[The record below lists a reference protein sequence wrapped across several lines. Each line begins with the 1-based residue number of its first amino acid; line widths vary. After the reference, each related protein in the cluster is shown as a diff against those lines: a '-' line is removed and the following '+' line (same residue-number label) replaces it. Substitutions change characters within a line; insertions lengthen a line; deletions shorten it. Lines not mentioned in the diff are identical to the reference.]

1 MWRNSAHKAE
11 MTAISLRCASRLAML
26 LVLACT
32 SALAL
37 AQTLRIGV
45 AAPLSGDIE
54 HLGQG
59 IVQGAKM
66 AVDDINASG
75 GVRVGTRR
83 IKLELIVA
91 DDKADPRTAVEVAQR
106 LISDGA
112 VAVVGHLNSG
122 CSIPAA
128 HLYGAGRVVQ
138 ISPSSS
144 NPLYT
149 ALKLDTAFRVVA
161 NDRRQAEVMAF
172 YAARTLGIKTVAVL
186 TDDTTYGDILTSAF
200 ANAADLLGV
209 RVLFQ
214 GAIPEAV
221 PNIDQALAMIK
232 AIGPDAVY
240 FGGMD
245 LHAAQIS
252 SALHGLG
259 IKTHLLLGDGACS
272 KQFITAAKESAA
284 NPMYC
289 SNGDIELS
297 TLPKG
302 SEFAVRFKK
311 RYGTDPTVYAPYAHD
326 ALQAIAH
333 AIASAGTTDREKVIR
348 AMRRVTLTGVTGQI
362 GFDANG
368 DLIDAPISIFTNRGG
383 ELAFVVNQR

>member
-1 MWRNSAHKAE
+1 MRDLARNADVRPYEYACLQWRVEMKQPMWRNSEHKAQ

-37 AQTLRIGV
+37 ADTVRIGV

-54 HLGQG
+54 HLRQG

-91 DDKADPRTAVEVAQR
+91 DDKADPRTAVEVAHR

-149 ALKLDTAFRVVA
+149 ALKLDTAFRVE
-161 NDRRQAEVMAF
+161 DF
-172 YAARTLGIKTVAVL
+172 LSLRTRISC
-186 TDDTTYGDILTSAF
+186 DD
-200 ANAADLLGV
+200 
-209 RVLFQ
+209 
-214 GAIPEAV
+214 
-221 PNIDQALAMIK
+221 
-232 AIGPDAVY
+232 
-240 FGGMD
+240 
-245 LHAAQIS
+245 
-252 SALHGLG
+252 
-259 IKTHLLLGDGACS
+259 
-272 KQFITAAKESAA
+272 
-284 NPMYC
+284 
-289 SNGDIELS
+289 
-297 TLPKG
+297 
-302 SEFAVRFKK
+302 
-311 RYGTDPTVYAPYAHD
+311 
-326 ALQAIAH
+326 
-333 AIASAGTTDREKVIR
+333 
-348 AMRRVTLTGVTGQI
+348 
-362 GFDANG
+362 
-368 DLIDAPISIFTNRGG
+368 
-383 ELAFVVNQR
+383 